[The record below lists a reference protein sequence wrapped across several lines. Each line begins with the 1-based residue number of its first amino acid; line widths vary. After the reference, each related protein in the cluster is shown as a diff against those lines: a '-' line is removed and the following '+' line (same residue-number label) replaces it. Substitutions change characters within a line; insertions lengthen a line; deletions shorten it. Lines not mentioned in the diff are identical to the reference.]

1 MLARILGALVR
12 CLSDDSVLK
21 ARAILKEEGP

>member
-1 MLARILGALVR
+1 MLARILGAQVGY
-12 CLSDDSVLK
+12 LSDDSVLK